1 MALEAINEIK
11 EAEKKAEKIIS
22 EANQDA
28 KEIIS
33 NATKEAEIKYNDI
46 ISEAKTKAN
55 DLLSAALE
63 EGNSNAEP
71 LLKSVAKEIEAIHNM
86 SQDLKDNAINIVVE
100 RIVKI
105 HGNS

>member
-46 ISEAKTKAN
+46 ISEA
-55 DLLSAALE
+55 
-63 EGNSNAEP
+63 EP
-71 LLKSVAKEIEAIHNM
+71 LLKSGAKEIEAIHNM

>member
-46 ISEAKTKAN
+46 IR
-55 DLLSAALE
+55 DR
-63 EGNSNAEP
+63 
-71 LLKSVAKEIEAIHNM
+71 KSV
-86 SQDLKDNAINIVVE
+86 V
-100 RIVKI
+100 
-105 HGNS
+105 

>member
-46 ISEAKTKAN
+46 
-55 DLLSAALE
+55 LSAALE

-71 LLKSVAKEIEAIHNM
+71 LLKSGAKEIEAIHNM

>member
-33 NATKEAEIKYNDI
+33 NATKEAEIKYND
-46 ISEAKTKAN
+46 SRNTDGEWWTD
-55 DLLSAALE
+55 DLLLRQFPRCGE
-63 EGNSNAEP
+63 QNG
-71 LLKSVAKEIEAIHNM
+71 IEYRDFL
-86 SQDLKDNAINIVVE
+86 QDRE
-100 RIVKI
+100 
-105 HGNS
+105 

>member
-33 NATKEAEIKYNDI
+33 NATKEAEIKYGFTCDDI
-46 ISEAKTKAN
+46 
-55 DLLSAALE
+55 
-63 EGNSNAEP
+63 
-71 LLKSVAKEIEAIHNM
+71 VA
-86 SQDLKDNAINIVVE
+86 SYDNA
-100 RIVKI
+100 
-105 HGNS
+105 S

>member
-22 EANQDA
+22 EANQD
-28 KEIIS
+28 
-33 NATKEAEIKYNDI
+33 
-46 ISEAKTKAN
+46 
-55 DLLSAALE
+55 
-63 EGNSNAEP
+63 
-71 LLKSVAKEIEAIHNM
+71 AKEIEAIHNM